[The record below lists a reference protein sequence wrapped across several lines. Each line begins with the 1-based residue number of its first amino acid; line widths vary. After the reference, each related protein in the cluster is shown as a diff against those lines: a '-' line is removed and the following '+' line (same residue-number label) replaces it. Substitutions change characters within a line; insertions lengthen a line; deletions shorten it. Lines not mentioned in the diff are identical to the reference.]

1 MIGDLGTLIVTLLG
15 VGAIF
20 STVVLILAHAGS
32 RNLTFGFAVLV
43 WLTFSLVA
51 WLALPATLPFT
62 PVGRVL
68 AALLAPAPSVGIATL
83 IITSGQWRP
92 APRAPR
98 SDVVLGTIGFVLG
111 SPFGLFAAM
120 FGSEVGRH

>member
-20 STVVLILAHAGS
+20 STVVLTLAHADS
-32 RNLTFGFAVLV
+32 RHLVSGFAVLV
-43 WLTFSLVA
+43 WLTFSLAA
-51 WLALPATLPFT
+51 WLALPVGVPFT

-68 AALLAPAPSVGIATL
+68 SALLAPAPSVGIATL
-83 IITSGQWRP
+83 TITSGQWRP

-98 SDVVLGTIGFVLG
+98 LDVVLGTIAFVLG

-120 FGSEVGRH
+120 WAAGAGRH